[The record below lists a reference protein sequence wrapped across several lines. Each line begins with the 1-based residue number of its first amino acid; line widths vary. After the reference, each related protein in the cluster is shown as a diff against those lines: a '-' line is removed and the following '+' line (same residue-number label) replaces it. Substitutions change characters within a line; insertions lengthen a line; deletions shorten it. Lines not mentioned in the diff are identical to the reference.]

1 LNTTVVQRSG
11 SFQRDEKKLA
21 RLVDRLRLRF
31 SEGPL
36 KHTVAGRSPA
46 KTPVDMVNIPLLTMG
61 FIHPKWLAGFLPST
75 VPAWF
80 FFVGV

>member
-1 LNTTVVQRSG
+1 MQRSG